1 MTKEEAKKFLRE
13 NGFCETH
20 GVKLSHR
27 TENGYWGERR
37 IIYCPLCEL
46 ADAVV
51 RRKREEAIDKQAEQA
66 RRVLGGCTLHETIMA
81 RSVAVASRRRSARA
95 AAQTS
100 TSLSPD
106 PRCR

>member
-1 MTKEEAKKFLRE
+1 MTKDEAKKFLRE

-66 RRVLGGCTLHETIMA
+66 RRVLGI
-81 RSVAVASRRRSARA
+81 
-95 AAQTS
+95 
-100 TSLSPD
+100 
-106 PRCR
+106 

>member
-1 MTKEEAKKFLRE
+1 MTDKADAAHDGQLGICNFNDIHMTKEEAKKFLRE

-66 RRVLGGCTLHETIMA
+66 RRVLGI
-81 RSVAVASRRRSARA
+81 
-95 AAQTS
+95 
-100 TSLSPD
+100 
-106 PRCR
+106 

>member
-1 MTKEEAKKFLRE
+1 MTDKADAAHDGQLVGMGRAQESWQTMTKDEAKKFLRE

-66 RRVLGGCTLHETIMA
+66 RRVLGI
-81 RSVAVASRRRSARA
+81 
-95 AAQTS
+95 
-100 TSLSPD
+100 
-106 PRCR
+106 